1 MSFRSPP
8 RERWVTGDP
17 KNDEAFVDRNKA
29 AANRARVAG
38 GQEISKEEAT
48 RRSERSQKGAE
59 TAKANGNRGKGKRRN
74 TSWR

>member
-8 RERWVTGDP
+8 RERWVDGKPTDA
-17 KNDEAFVDRNKA
+17 AFVDGDKA

-38 GQEISKEEAT
+38 GQEISREEAMK
-48 RRSERSQKGAE
+48 RSERSQKGAE
-59 TAKANGNRGKGKRRN
+59 TAKANGTRGKGKRRN